1 MDALEKADKRPSGGR
16 DVSRSGGREYEM
28 FIRYK
33 NPPLSITHKRRV
45 PKICAGMI
53 PAGLLDIAD
62 LCRTDIFF
70 GGQRG
75 RKVAAWQIPYCL
87 RYNCSHHLLHQR
99 NISKWDSG
107 FHHKFL
113 DLDALW
119 TMTALSTTSAS
130 STSHLNLARIG
141 YGYPGIHLSA
151 LYTVCSFDWTD
162 Y

>member
-53 PAGLLDIAD
+53 PAG
-62 LCRTDIFF
+62 
-70 GGQRG
+70 
-75 RKVAAWQIPYCL
+75 
-87 RYNCSHHLLHQR
+87 
-99 NISKWDSG
+99 

-130 STSHLNLARIG
+130 STSHLNLAQIG